1 MKAHSSRMYISRH
14 RSLVE
19 SLNRSLWDLLNFFVP
34 QRILNHPG
42 IKLVET
48 GT

>member
-19 SLNRSLWDLLNFFVP
+19 TLNRSLWDLLNFLVP
-34 QRILNHPG
+34 QRILNRPR
-42 IKLVET
+42 INVET
-48 GT
+48 GI